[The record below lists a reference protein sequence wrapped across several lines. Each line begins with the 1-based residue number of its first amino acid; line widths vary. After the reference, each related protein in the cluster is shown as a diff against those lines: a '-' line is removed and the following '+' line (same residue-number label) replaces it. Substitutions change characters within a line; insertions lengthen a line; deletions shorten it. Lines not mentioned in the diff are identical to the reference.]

1 MPSIRISRKHKK
13 SIKEARTAV
22 DRIAKAIAKKFDI
35 EYVWD
40 DNTLNF
46 ERAGVT
52 ALIVVLPTT
61 LTLLAA
67 VLPKLTLAPEAKP
80 VPEIVTD
87 VPPAVGPEDGE
98 SPATIGAVFGV
109 PEKNSDI
116 LFAVAAAPG

>member
-13 SIKEARTAV
+13 TLKEARTAV

-52 ALIVVLPTT
+52 GHIALEKGKVEVLAE
-61 LTLLAA
+61 LSFLLGAIKSA
-67 VLPKLTLAPEAKP
+67 IER
-80 VPEIVTD
+80 EIVRHLD
-87 VPPAVGPEDGE
+87 SELG
-98 SPATIGAVFGV
+98 S
-109 PEKNSDI
+109 
-116 LFAVAAAPG
+116 

>member
-13 SIKEARTAV
+13 SIKEARSAV

-52 ALIVVLPTT
+52 GHIALEKGKVEVLAE
-61 LTLLAA
+61 LSFLLGAIKS
-67 VLPKLTLAPEAKP
+67 PIER
-80 VPEIVTD
+80 EIVRHLD
-87 VPPAVGPEDGE
+87 EQLG
-98 SPATIGAVFGV
+98 S
-109 PEKNSDI
+109 
-116 LFAVAAAPG
+116 